1 MKTMATIKKHLI
13 SSKDMTPVYALEN
26 LTQLCMNLSK
36 GNWLGVIERKMD
48 RLRIL
53 TTKGEGWIRSEDVE
67 EINHFDFTI
76 SYDAS
81 GILQYR
87 AQIPR

>member
-1 MKTMATIKKHLI
+1 MATIKKHLI